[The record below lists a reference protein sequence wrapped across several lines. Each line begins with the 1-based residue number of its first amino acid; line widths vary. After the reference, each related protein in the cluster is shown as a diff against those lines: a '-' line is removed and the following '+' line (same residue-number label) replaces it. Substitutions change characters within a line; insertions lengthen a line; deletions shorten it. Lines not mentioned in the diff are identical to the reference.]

1 MSHGLIVIALLLSAQ
16 LGIAA
21 EAQTQAT
28 ADTTRDFLWE
38 QANMQA
44 ASATT
49 PADYTK
55 ALDTY
60 QRLIREGTIQGK
72 LFINQ
77 GNTAILS
84 NDPQSAL
91 RAFARAE
98 RYLGLTPEIKQ
109 GMLAALSRQANHE
122 QNELPWSH
130 AAFFW
135 HYAFPCETRAY
146 AFFVGWSILWL
157 GLLLLFT
164 FRKTKK
170 ATALLSFADTCIL
183 AGGFLSFIFLAS
195 VIVTLLQEAA

>member
-1 MSHGLIVIALLLSAQ
+1 MSHGLIVMALLLSAQ

-91 RAFARAE
+91 HAFARAE

>member
-1 MSHGLIVIALLLSAQ
+1 MSHGLIVMALLLSAQ

>member
-1 MSHGLIVIALLLSAQ
+1 MSHGLIVMALLLSAQ

-122 QNELPWSH
+122 QKELPWSH

-170 ATALLSFADTCIL
+170 TAALLSFADTCIL

>member
-1 MSHGLIVIALLLSAQ
+1 MSLRRIVMTLCLCAQ
-16 LGIAA
+16 LGISAA
-21 EAQTQAT
+21 SHAQAT
-28 ADTTRDFLWE
+28 DRTTRNFLWE

-49 PADYTK
+49 PAGYAK

-77 GNTAILS
+77 GNTAILN
-84 NDPQSAL
+84 NDPQLAL

-109 GMLAALSRQANHE
+109 GMLAARSRQANHE
-122 QNELPWSH
+122 QKELPWSH

-146 AFFVGWSILWL
+146 AFLVGWSIFWF
-157 GLLLLFT
+157 GLLLLFI
-164 FRKTKK
+164 FRKAKK
-170 ATALLSFADTCIL
+170 ASALLSFAETCIL

-195 VIVTLLQEAA
+195 VVITLLQETT

>member
-1 MSHGLIVIALLLSAQ
+1 MSHGLIVMALLLSAQ

-49 PADYTK
+49 QADYTK